1 METPVFETGPD
12 RLPLVTDTGR
22 VYFGLQRSS
31 APDLNRRVVELFE
44 YLNRHIGFRDNE
56 SGRHQQQCFNLI
68 LRYAYPEIMIDLAD
82 LVYVQHERPMVF
94 LNLDHIDGNRRADR
108 NAPLRNL
115 SDEDMNHE
123 MEFLF
128 RSLAHAI
135 RHNRNLAEDPVVV
148 RLLAESYST
157 YLVITE
163 NFPWDQGLA
172 DLIPPIN
179 EPVLD
184 VATGLTG
191 FSILHDWPED
201 HPPLYL
207 SDSMPFIIEALTHYR
222 DCIGKSNVE
231 IVDARFPQGVDGTPA
246 FGWMQVS
253 KFLHHLQRED
263 RRAFLKWALRQLKPG
278 GRMMIVD
285 TDLEYRILKEAE
297 KPEYRDKLM
306 PGYLETLVDI
316 EDKFCHNLVEDVRE
330 AGFVVE
336 DFEYH
341 EFFDETD
348 AYSYYPGDN
357 LSLQFLGFE
366 IVAEKVG

>member
-1 METPVFETGPD
+1 MESRIFETGPD
-12 RLPLVTDTGR
+12 RLSLITDSGR

-31 APDLNRRVVELFE
+31 APQLNRCVVDLFE
-44 YLNRHIGFRDNE
+44 YLNTRLGFCNDD
-56 SGRHQQQCFNLI
+56 SGRHHQACFNLI

-94 LNLDHIDGNRRADR
+94 LNLDHIDGNRRADLDP
-108 NAPLRNL
+108 PLAGL
-115 SDEDMNHE
+115 SAADMNHQ

-128 RSLAHAI
+128 RSLADAI
-135 RHNRNLAEDPVVV
+135 RHDPALAADPVVV
-148 RLLAESYST
+148 RMLAESYST
-157 YLVITE
+157 YLVLTE

-172 DLIPPIN
+172 DLIPPVD

-201 HPPLYL
+201 YPTLYL
-207 SDSMPFIIEALTHYR
+207 SDSMPFIIEALTHYKEQ
-222 DCIGKSNVE
+222 IGKSNVE
-231 IVDARFPQGVDGTPA
+231 ILDARFPEGLQVSRT

-253 KFLHHLQRED
+253 KFLHHLQRDE
-263 RRAFLKWALRQLKPG
+263 RRAFLKWALKQLKPG

-285 TDLEYRILKEAE
+285 TDLEYRILKEAR
-297 KPEYRDKLM
+297 KPEYRDKLI

-341 EFFDETD
+341 EFYDETD
-348 AYSYYPGDN
+348 AYSYYPGDT
-357 LSLQFLGFE
+357 LPLQFLGFE